1 MNEKKQLRS
10 FDVYTAYAHGVHN
23 KIMYIKNY
31 DADSLTNVLTVT
43 FKNGS
48 VNQFD
53 VSTVESLK
61 EAIRMI
67 NCKIKSWRKKNGR
80 V

>member
-10 FDVYTAYAHGVHN
+10 FDVYTAYVHGVHN

-31 DADSLTNVLTVT
+31 DADRLTNVLTVT

-53 VSTVESLK
+53 ISTVESLK
-61 EAIRMI
+61 EAIRMV
-67 NCKIKSWRKKNGR
+67 NCKIKSWRNKNGR

>member
-10 FDVYTAYAHGVHN
+10 FDVYSAYVHAVHN

-31 DADSLTNVLTVT
+31 NADRLTNVLTVT

-61 EAIRMI
+61 EAIRMV

>member
-1 MNEKKQLRS
+1 MEEKKQLRS
-10 FDVYTAYAHGVHN
+10 FDVYTTYVHNIQN
-23 KIMYIKNY
+23 KIMYIKSYN
-31 DADSLTNVLTVT
+31 ADRFTNVLTVR

-53 VSTVESLK
+53 ISTVESLK
-61 EAIRMI
+61 EAIRMV
-67 NCKIKSWRKKNGR
+67 NCKIKGWRKKNGR